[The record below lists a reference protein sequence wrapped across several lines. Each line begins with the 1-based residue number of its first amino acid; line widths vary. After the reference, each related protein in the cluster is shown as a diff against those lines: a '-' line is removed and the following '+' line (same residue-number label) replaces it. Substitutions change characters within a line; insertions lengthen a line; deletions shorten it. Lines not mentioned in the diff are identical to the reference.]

1 MTHAFVQSPLSSHQ
15 RYRGLL
21 YGALVA
27 DALALGAH
35 WLYDQN
41 EIAGRFGR
49 VAEFLPPAR
58 DDYHP
63 GKLRGAQTHYGD
75 QTLVLLESLDAC
87 DGNFVMEDFAQR
99 WSWFWRE
106 SKAYRDH
113 ATKITLAH
121 LEESFDPPR
130 AGSDSTDLGGAVR
143 IAPLLAALRNEKQ
156 PTNIA
161 AAREQTMLT
170 HAAPVTMDAA
180 EFLTRMVFLLMR
192 GESVASALQTTAAL
206 PSEALPVE
214 AMLRQAE
221 STHDLPTIEA
231 VAHLGLSCPLEKSFP
246 AVFAILLRHGDNIE
260 TALVENVMAGGDSAA
275 RGMAL
280 GIILGA
286 AHGYRAIPERWIEG
300 LLARSR
306 VESYL
311 KTMELGRE

>member
-15 RYRGLL
+15 RYKGLL

-113 ATKITLAH
+113 ATKITLAR

-130 AGSDSTDLGGAVR
+130 AGSDSTDLGGAGAHR
-143 IAPLLAALRNEKQ
+143 
-156 PTNIA
+156 
-161 AAREQTMLT
+161 
-170 HAAPVTMDAA
+170 
-180 EFLTRMVFLLMR
+180 
-192 GESVASALQTTAAL
+192 SA
-206 PSEALPVE
+206 
-214 AMLRQAE
+214 
-221 STHDLPTIEA
+221 
-231 VAHLGLSCPLEKSFP
+231 
-246 AVFAILLRHGDNIE
+246 
-260 TALVENVMAGGDSAA
+260 AGGPAQREPADEHCRRSRADDA
-275 RGMAL
+275 DPRGP
-280 GIILGA
+280 GDDG
-286 AHGYRAIPERWIEG
+286 
-300 LLARSR
+300 RSR
-306 VESYL
+306 VPYPHGFPAHARRVSC
-311 KTMELGRE
+311 

>member
-1 MTHAFVQSPLSSHQ
+1 M
-15 RYRGLL
+15 
-21 YGALVA
+21 VA

-41 EIAGRFGR
+41 EIARRFGR

-87 DGNFVMEDFAQR
+87 DGNFVMEDFAHR
-99 WSWFWRE
+99 WSCFWRE
-106 SKAYRDH
+106 SNAYRDH

-143 IAPLLAALRNEKQ
+143 IAPLLAALRNENQ
-156 PTNIA
+156 PTKIA

-180 EFLTRMVFLLMR
+180 EFLTRMVLVLMR
-192 GESVASALQTTAAL
+192 GESVASALQMTAAL
-206 PSEALPVE
+206 SSEALPVE

-221 STHDLPTIEA
+221 STHDLPTTRPWRIWDSPVHWKNRFPPSSLSSCA
-231 VAHLGLSCPLEKSFP
+231 MGITSRRRSSRMSWLVATPPRAEWRWASSLAPLMATAPFRSAGLRDFLPG
-246 AVFAILLRHGDNIE
+246 HGW
-260 TALVENVMAGGDSAA
+260 
-275 RGMAL
+275 
-280 GIILGA
+280 
-286 AHGYRAIPERWIEG
+286 RAF
-300 LLARSR
+300 
-306 VESYL
+306 
-311 KTMELGRE
+311 

>member
-1 MTHAFVQSPLSSHQ
+1 MTHACVQSPLSSHQ
-15 RYRGLL
+15 RYKGLL

-113 ATKITLAH
+113 ATKITLAR

-143 IAPLLAALRNEKQ
+143 IAPLLATLRNKNQ

-192 GESVASALQTTAAL
+192 GESVAGALRGSGCIL
-206 PSEALPVE
+206 P
-214 AMLRQAE
+214 RQ
-221 STHDLPTIEA
+221 
-231 VAHLGLSCPLEKSFP
+231 
-246 AVFAILLRHGDNIE
+246 
-260 TALVENVMAGGDSAA
+260 
-275 RGMAL
+275 
-280 GIILGA
+280 
-286 AHGYRAIPERWIEG
+286 
-300 LLARSR
+300 
-306 VESYL
+306 
-311 KTMELGRE
+311 